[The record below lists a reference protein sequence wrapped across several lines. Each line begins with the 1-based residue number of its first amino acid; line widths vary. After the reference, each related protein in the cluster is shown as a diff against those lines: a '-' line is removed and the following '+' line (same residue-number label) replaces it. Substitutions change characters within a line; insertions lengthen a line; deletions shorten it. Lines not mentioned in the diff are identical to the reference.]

1 MNILTTHRLARE
13 LFNKEDKFLTAS
25 DGEKEYVIESYQLV
39 KTHANSDD
47 FVTHIQLNLRESRGN
62 IVR

>member
-1 MNILTTHRLARE
+1 MSITTTHRLARE

-47 FVTHIQLNLRESRGN
+47 FVTHIQLNLSEIGGN
-62 IVR
+62 IIR